1 MSRTYING
9 VGRVSFNGTFLSF
22 VLDDTFQEKSG
33 ATNQTAVIELITE
46 LEAAEGICRYLLE
59 EISKIKKIRNTSVK
73 NENIDSNIT
82 DDAIEADERP
92 PISTKIL
99 MSKHDHNN

>member
-46 LEAAEGICRYLLE
+46 LETAEGICRYLLE
-59 EISKIKKIRNTSVK
+59 EISKIKKIRNTPVK
-73 NENIDSNIT
+73 NENIDSNIADVLT
-82 DDAIEADERP
+82 VSDDRP

>member
-9 VGRVSFNGTFLSF
+9 VGRVSFNGTLLSF

-33 ATNQTAVIELITE
+33 AANKTAVIELITE

-59 EISKIKKIRNTSVK
+59 EISKIKKIKNTPVK
-73 NENIDSNIT
+73 NDNIDSNIA
-82 DDAIEADERP
+82 DDSTVSDDRP
-92 PISTKIL
+92 PIGTKIL
-99 MSKHDHNN
+99 MSKHDHSN

>member
-59 EISKIKKIRNTSVK
+59 EISKIKKIKNTPVK
-73 NENIDSNIT
+73 DENTDSNIADGT
-82 DDAIEADERP
+82 TVSDDRP

-99 MSKHDHNN
+99 MSKHDHSN

>member
-59 EISKIKKIRNTSVK
+59 EISKIKKIKNTPVK
-73 NENIDSNIT
+73 NDNIDSNIA
-82 DDAIEADERP
+82 DDSTVSDDRP
-92 PISTKIL
+92 PIGTKIL
-99 MSKHDHNN
+99 MSKHDHSN